1 MYLHSRTA
9 SIPTRSATSGHGSR
23 VTGHRNRYLYDG
35 LRSNAVSEEGAA
47 GGLSPIESSSV
58 SAIQQA
64 AHSVQLA
71 SLDGYANEG
80 GKLQGIWSRNR
91 DKVHGRMLRI
101 LVVDDAPMNRKM
113 LCRFLKTR
121 CEVLHEAEDGAEAV
135 ELVKTALHTDV
146 PYNVV
151 LMDNQ
156 MPNMT
161 GPEAA
166 TEMRGHRCGYKG
178 CIIGITGNAME
189 EDRQQYINCGAE
201 YVLCKPV
208 DVTQLDDLL
217 SGEGL
222 SGVILLA
229 VTRLHFVSRISF
241 CHIFVVCEQVIV
253 VNPSLSIFEYEY
265 VCNYVLLLI
274 FLMSWDQDII

>member
-1 MYLHSRTA
+1 MHHGKISVYSEGE
-9 SIPTRSATSGHGSR
+9 GHGCTFTLELPLYRPAPRPSKKQR
-23 VTGHRNRYLYDG
+23 NRGIGHRHRYRYSSLW
-35 LRSNAVSEEGAA
+35 SSAVSEEGAA
-47 GGLSPIESSSV
+47 GDLSPIESSSV
-58 SAIQQA
+58 SE
-64 AHSVQLA
+64 VQEEAQHVLLA
-71 SLDGYANEG
+71 RMNVDGEG
-80 GKLQGIWSRNR
+80 GGSKLQGIWSRNR

-146 PYNVV
+146 PYDVV

-241 CHIFVVCEQVIV
+241 CHIFVVVSV
-253 VNPSLSIFEYEY
+253 V
-265 VCNYVLLLI
+265 
-274 FLMSWDQDII
+274 